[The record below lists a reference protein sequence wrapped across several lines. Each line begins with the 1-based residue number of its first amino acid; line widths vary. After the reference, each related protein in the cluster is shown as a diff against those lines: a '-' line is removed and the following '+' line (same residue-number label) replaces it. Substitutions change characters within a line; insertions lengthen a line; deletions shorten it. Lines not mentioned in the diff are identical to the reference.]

1 MIIVKIVK
9 ILYSLSESP
18 FQLSKGGMISM
29 KYRRLGNS
37 GLKVSEISLGS
48 WLTYGKTV
56 EDNTAEKTI
65 HKAYELGINF
75 FDSANVYER
84 GEGERVMAGALKEYP
99 RESYVI
105 TTKAFWPMGEGPND
119 RGLSRKHVI
128 EQANASLK
136 RMNLDYVDIFYCHRY
151 DQETPVEET
160 LRAIDD
166 LIRQGKILY
175 AGVSEWSAAQIEE
188 AVRVAD
194 KFLLDRIVVN
204 QPVYNMLNR
213 YIEKEVIPVSTKHGI
228 GQVVFSPLAQG
239 ILTGKYKVNTIPEDS
254 RASNAEINNF
264 MKGMLTETTFTKVE
278 QLEKIAKELEIT
290 LPSLAL
296 AWILR
301 KPNVASALIGAS
313 RPSQV
318 EENVK
323 AVEIELTSEVI
334 EKIEG
339 ILA

>member
-1 MIIVKIVK
+1 
-9 ILYSLSESP
+9 
-18 FQLSKGGMISM
+18 M

-213 YIEKEVIPVSTKHGI
+213 YIEKEVIPVSSKHGI

-239 ILTGKYKVNTIPEDS
+239 ILTGKYKGNTIPEDS

-264 MKGMLTETTFTKVE
+264 MKGMLTETTFSKVE

-301 KPNVASALIGAS
+301 QPNVSSALIGAS

>member
-1 MIIVKIVK
+1 
-9 ILYSLSESP
+9 
-18 FQLSKGGMISM
+18 M

-188 AVRVAD
+188 AVSVAD

-213 YIEKEVIPVSTKHGI
+213 YIEKEVIPVSSKHGI

-239 ILTGKYKVNTIPEDS
+239 ILTGKYKGNAIPEDS
-254 RASNAEINNF
+254 RASNEEINNF
-264 MKGMLTETTFTKVE
+264 MKGMLNETTFTKVE

-301 KPNVASALIGAS
+301 QPNVASALIGAS

>member
-1 MIIVKIVK
+1 
-9 ILYSLSESP
+9 
-18 FQLSKGGMISM
+18 M
-29 KYRRLGNS
+29 KYRRLGKT

-48 WLTYGKTV
+48 WLTYGKSV
-56 EDNTAEKTI
+56 EDSVAEKTI

-75 FDSANVYER
+75 FDSANVYEH
-84 GEGERVMAGALKEYP
+84 GQGERVMTQTLKEYP

-128 EQANASLK
+128 EQVNASLK

-151 DQETPVEET
+151 DPETPVTET

-188 AVRVAD
+188 AIRVAD
-194 KFLLDRIVVN
+194 QYLLDRIVVN
-204 QPVYNMLNR
+204 QPQYNMFHR
-213 YIEKEVIPVSTKHGI
+213 YIEKEVIPVSEKYGV

-239 ILTGKYKVNTIPEDS
+239 VLTGKYKGNNIPEDS
-254 RASNAEINNF
+254 RASNASINSS
-264 MKGMLTETTFTKVE
+264 MKRMLNETIFGRVD
-278 QLEKIAKELEIT
+278 QLENVAAELGIT
-290 LPSLAL
+290 LPTLAL

-301 KPNVASALIGAS
+301 QPNVSSTLIGAS
-313 RPSQV
+313 KPSQV

-323 AVEIELTSEVI
+323 AIDVQLSDEVI
-334 EKIEG
+334 QKIEG
-339 ILA
+339 ILE

>member
-1 MIIVKIVK
+1 
-9 ILYSLSESP
+9 
-18 FQLSKGGMISM
+18 M

-151 DQETPVEET
+151 DPETPVEET

-213 YIEKEVIPVSTKHGI
+213 YIEKEVIPVSSKHGI

-239 ILTGKYKVNTIPEDS
+239 ILTGKYKGNTIPEDS

-301 KPNVASALIGAS
+301 QPNVSSALIGAS

-339 ILA
+339 ILHRDTFKLGR

>member
-1 MIIVKIVK
+1 
-9 ILYSLSESP
+9 LYYHNLV
-18 FQLSKGGMISM
+18 GGDFL
-29 KYRRLGNS
+29 KYRRLGNT

-48 WLTYGKTV
+48 WLTYGKSV
-56 EDNTAEKTI
+56 EENLAEKTI

-84 GEGERVMAGALKEYP
+84 GEGERVMAKALKQYS
-99 RESYVI
+99 RDSYVI

-119 RGLSRKHVI
+119 RGLSRKHVT
-128 EQANASLK
+128 EQVHASLN

-151 DQETPVEET
+151 DPETPVDET

-188 AVRVAD
+188 AVRIAD
-194 KFLLDRIVVN
+194 RRLLDRIVVN

-213 YIEKEVIPVSTKHGI
+213 YIEPEIIPTSEKHGI

-239 ILTGKYKVNTIPEDS
+239 VLTGKYKLDQSPENS
-254 RASNAEINNF
+254 RATNESINMWIKN
-264 MKGMLTETTFTKVE
+264 MLNEEVLTKVE
-278 QLEKIAKELEIT
+278 KLETIANELDIT

-296 AWILR
+296 AWVLR
-301 KPNVASALIGAS
+301 QPNVASALIGAS
-313 RPSQV
+313 KPSQV

-323 AVEIELTSEVI
+323 AIDVTLTDDVLNRIEEIL
-334 EKIEG
+334 
-339 ILA
+339 